1 MSEERAELSG
11 AEMLDTGLP
20 GTEPGDAQLPT
31 GGLPATELQ
40 TPELQSPD
48 LRDPDQGATEPPR
61 TGLDPV
67 DRVLA
72 REAEIAELPVT
83 QRAAAFEALHT
94 ELERILEERPG
105 SLPSGLTG
113 GAGMPGDAG
122 QQGGPNEVGAHG
134 HARSAR

>member
-1 MSEERAELSG
+1 MSEERGELPGAELP
-11 AEMLDTGLP
+11 ATGLP
-20 GTEPGDAQLPT
+20 GTGPGDAQLPT

-48 LRDPDQGATEPPR
+48 LRDPEQGATEPPR

-122 QQGGPNEVGAHG
+122 QQRGPNEGGAHG
-134 HARSAR
+134 RARSAR

>member
-1 MSEERAELSG
+1 MSEERAELPG
-11 AEMLDTGLP
+11 TDLP
-20 GTEPGDAQLPT
+20 GTAPGDAQLPIT
-31 GGLPATELQ
+31 NLPA
-40 TPELQSPD
+40 PELRD
-48 LRDPDQGATEPPR
+48 AELRDAEQSATEPPR

-83 QRAAAFEALHT
+83 RRAAAYEVLHA

-105 SLPSGLTG
+105 PLPSGLTG
-113 GAGMPGDAG
+113 GAGGPGGTG
-122 QQGGPNEVGAHG
+122 QQRGSNEGGANG